1 MRMGL
6 RTVCGANLRS
16 LSGVLRPRDTIDRE
30 AASVASVFAGRMTTA
45 MSCAHRHLSRLSL
58 HFILIASFMHHYY
71 LLRHTTNTPKYP
83 CLWRFMHLIVYLA
96 SAFFVL
102 PLVDTLQMRMVVLY
116 HFHLQFQHLLHTFG
130 FIDTTWLLGTA

>member
-16 LSGVLRPRDTIDRE
+16 LSGVLRPRDTLDRE

-45 MSCAHRHLSRLSL
+45 MSCAHRHLSMLSL

-71 LLRHTTNTPKYP
+71 LLRHTTNTHKYP
-83 CLWRFMHLIVYLA
+83 CPWHFMHLKVYLA

-102 PLVDTLQMRMVVLY
+102 PLLRIDCRGNLTIPENRRRVLRPRRVAMWY
-116 HFHLQFQHLLHTFG
+116 L
-130 FIDTTWLLGTA
+130 